1 MVIVNAF
8 IIPHLTVW
16 PILTIVIPV
25 SERAD
30 ILIIGGGPAGVFAA
44 ITAAR
49 SAKRALRILVLE
61 HNFMLGRKLLKTGN
75 GRCNLTNRE
84 ISPEHYHGGNRPFLH
99 GLFARFTNRD
109 LLGYFENLGVEF
121 KEEEKGCLF
130 PVTDQAS
137 TILDILK
144 EEIEKD
150 GLGVALNTRAER
162 VSQGGSRELVVQCA
176 GNRTFTGKKLV
187 IATGGLTYPQLGARG
202 DGYAFA
208 EKFGHAVI
216 PPLPALVA
224 LEIEKKALCD
234 LQGVK
239 ATVDAAAFQGGKRV
253 ASARDE
259 ILFTHYGV
267 SGPAA
272 LYLSSFIVRDLHGK
286 QTHLAVNFFPGLT
299 PAQAEEKIVMLWRKN
314 PKRSLG
320 NSLMGILP
328 KKLAQ
333 VLIRN
338 AAGLDTDAA
347 TDSVT
352 RQQRTRL
359 VKALTGLE
367 IAIKAPLTFKD
378 AQVTSGGVR
387 TDELD
392 GRTMESKLVKGL
404 YFAGEVLDVNGDC
417 GGYNLQFAF
426 SSGHLAGLSAARG
439 IQQDD

>member
-1 MVIVNAF
+1 MSDRV
-8 IIPHLTVW
+8 
-16 PILTIVIPV
+16 
-25 SERAD
+25 D
-30 ILIIGGGPAGVFAA
+30 ILIIGGGPAGIFAA

-49 SAKRALRILVLE
+49 SAKKPPRIIILE

-75 GRCNLTNRE
+75 GRCNLTNRD
-84 ISPEHYHGGNRPFLH
+84 ISPEHYHGGNLHFLH
-99 GLFARFTNRD
+99 GIFARFTNRD

-121 KEEEKGCLF
+121 KEEGKGCLF

-144 EEIEKD
+144 EEIQTH
-150 GLGVALNTRAER
+150 GIGVALNTRVAKITR
-162 VSQGGSRELVVQCA
+162 GGSGEFIAQCA
-176 GNRTFTGKKLV
+176 GDKMFTARKLI
-187 IATGGLTYPQLGARG
+187 IATGGLTYPQLGALG
-202 DGYAFA
+202 DGYGFA
-208 EKFGHAVI
+208 EGFGHELV

-239 ATVDAAAFQGGKRV
+239 ATVDAAAFQGGKRI

-259 ILFTHYGV
+259 MLFTHYGV
-267 SGPAA
+267 SGPAV
-272 LYLSSFIVRDLHGK
+272 LYLSSFLVRDLPGT
-286 QTHLAVNFFPGLT
+286 QTILAVNFFPALT
-299 PAQAEEKIVMLWRKN
+299 PAQAEEKIVARWRKN
-314 PKRSLG
+314 PKRALG
-320 NSLMGILP
+320 NSLIGILP

-338 AAGLDTDAA
+338 VAGLDTDAA
-347 TDSVT
+347 ADLIT

-359 VKALTGLE
+359 VKALTSLE

-378 AQVTSGGVR
+378 AQVTSGGVS
-387 TDELD
+387 TDEID
-392 GRTMESKLVKGL
+392 GRTMESRLVKGL

-426 SSGHLAGLSAARG
+426 SSGHLAGLSAAKALY
-439 IQQDD
+439 